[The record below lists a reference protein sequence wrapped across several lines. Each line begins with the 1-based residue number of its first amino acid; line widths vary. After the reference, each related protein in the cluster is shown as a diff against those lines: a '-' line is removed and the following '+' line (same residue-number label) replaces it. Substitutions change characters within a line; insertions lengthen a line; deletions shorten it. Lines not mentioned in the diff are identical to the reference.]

1 MAKVVFLALTYLL
14 SKVGRITPAT
24 RSKAVEIIEAAH
36 RAGHRVRFVWGL
48 GGGEHA
54 DGNALD
60 MMVFDEAAGDFIR
73 NYVWAHRARLRLR
86 HVIWEQHITSTVTQP
101 GVRRKM
107 ADRGSVTE
115 NHYDHNHIKFLDGA
129 AYVPLPDKVSVTIP
143 VKKPPVKKPPVVKV
157 RTLVRGMSGDD
168 VKRLQ
173 AGLKRVF
180 PAYASNLVVDG
191 KFGPGTQVAVKEFQ
205 SRSGLKRDGSV
216 GKDTRAALR
225 RSGVA
230 L

>member
-1 MAKVVFLALTYLL
+1 MAKVLFLAISYLL
-14 SKVGRITPAT
+14 SKVGAITPAT
-24 RSKAVEIIEAAH
+24 RSKAIEIINAAQN
-36 RAGHRVRFVWGL
+36 AGHPVRFVWGK

-60 MMVFDEAAGDFIR
+60 MMVYDEAAGDFIR
-73 NYVWAHRARLRLR
+73 NYIWAHRARLRLR
-86 HVIWEQHITSTVTQP
+86 HVIWEQHITSTVVQP

-115 NHYDHNHIKFLDGA
+115 NHYDHNHVKFLDSA
-129 AYVPLPDKVSVTIP
+129 AYVPLPDKVSVKIP
-143 VKKPPVKKPPVVKV
+143 VKRPPVKRPVAVKV

-180 PAYASNLVVDG
+180 PAYASRLVVDG
-191 KFGPGTQVAVKEFQ
+191 KFGPATERAIKEFQ
-205 SRSGLKRDGSV
+205 DRSDLKQDGSV
-216 GKDTRAALR
+216 GRNTRAELR
-225 RSGVA
+225 KSGVA